1 MVKGQTKKDVIKGA
15 QKKPNGEVNVQ
26 GIRDEVA
33 KEKQIE
39 AYEAATNPAKL
50 ESAAKDLGSFRS
62 GLGVITEEGTPQP
75 RKDTM
80 LDEAYRRVEERK
92 ERRGIASG
100 LKDLSERGALT
111 NDLLKEARQRAT
123 GAGVTDEQF
132 SSFMGKED
140 IKTQNSA
147 TESKGE
153 AAQNVMFQNQYG
165 TGLGALA
172 AMQDPNYELGS
183 GSSLNQPARAIGPAS
198 GKYRRASRRLRRQ
211 GYGDAAQAMA
221 MNGETDRLSE
231 PAIDTAALRGL
242 RMSQKI
248 VADKEAQKQDK
259 IAAGSGDMFDVMGM
273 KKPKSNVSIQ
283 EPMAKPNESS
293 LDKTLNKRGLGV
305 TNEGFGPVKR
315 KGQRI

>member
-1 MVKGQTKKDVIKGA
+1 MAVGQTKKDVIKGA

-33 KEKQIE
+33 KEKENE

-100 LKDLSERGALT
+100 LKDLSKRGALT
-111 NDLLKEARQRAT
+111 GDLLKEARQRAT

-132 SSFMGKED
+132 SSFMDKED

-147 TESKGE
+147 TESKEE

-165 TGLGALA
+165 TGLGSLS

-183 GSSLNQPARAIGPAS
+183 GSPLNQPARAIGPAS
-198 GKYRRASRRLRRQ
+198 GKFRSASRRLRRQ
-211 GYGDAAQAMA
+211 GYGAAAQEMAMA
-221 MNGETDRLSE
+221 GEMARMGE
-231 PAIDTAALRGL
+231 PSIDTPALRGQ
-242 RMSQKI
+242 RMIQKM
-248 VADKEAQKQDK
+248 AAAKEAQKQDK
-259 IAAGSGDMFDVMGM
+259 IAAGSKDMFDLMGM
-273 KKPKSNVSIQ
+273 KKPKSNYSLQQPKKVGEYQS
-283 EPMAKPNESS
+283 P
-293 LDKTLNKRGLGV
+293 LDKTLNGGGLG
-305 TNEGFGPVKR
+305 
-315 KGQRI
+315 